1 MFSKTIAKAFDT
13 QINNE
18 LESAYLYL
26 SMSSYCNAENFP
38 GFGKWMRMQAQ
49 EELGH
54 GMRLF
59 DYVHHRGG
67 QVMLQAIEKPDAQF
81 KNILEVFKIVLE
93 HERKV
98 TSLIHKLYEMSI
110 KENDYAAQI
119 ELQWFVTEQ
128 VEEEQT
134 ATMIVEQLKMIGDS
148 KAALLM
154 MDKEM
159 AGRSAGA

>member
-1 MFSKTIAKAFDT
+1 MLSKTIQKAFDT
-13 QINNE
+13 QTKDE

-26 SMSSYCNAENFP
+26 SMSSYCNAESLV
-38 GFGKWMRMQAQ
+38 GFGKWLRLQAQ

-54 GMRLF
+54 GMKLF

-67 QVMLQAIEKPDAQF
+67 HINLQAIEEPKAEF
-81 KNILEVFKIVLE
+81 KNMLELFKIVLE
-93 HERKV
+93 HEEKV
-98 TSLIHKLYEMSI
+98 TSRIHKLYKMVTE
-110 KENDYAAQI
+110 ENDYASQI

-128 VEEEQT
+128 VEEEQN
-134 ATMIVEQLKMIGDS
+134 ATMIVEQLKMIGDN

-159 AGRSAGA
+159 ANRSTAQ

>member
-1 MFSKTIAKAFDT
+1 MLSKTIQKAFDT
-13 QINNE
+13 QIKNE

-26 SMSSYCNAENFP
+26 AMSSYCIGENFI
-38 GFGKWMRMQAQ
+38 GFSKWLRMQAQ

-54 GMRLF
+54 GMKLF
-59 DYVHHRGG
+59 DYVHSRGG
-67 QVMLQAIEKPDAQF
+67 QATLQEIEKPYAEF

-93 HERKV
+93 HEQKV
-98 TSLIHKLYEMSI
+98 TGLIHKLYEMVT
-110 KENDYAAQI
+110 KENDYASQI

-134 ATMIVEQLKMIGDS
+134 ATTIVEQLRMIGDN
-148 KAALLM
+148 KAALFM

-159 AGRSAGA
+159 AGRSTAA

>member
-1 MFSKTIAKAFDT
+1 MLSKTIHQAFNI
-13 QINNE
+13 QIKDE

-26 SMSSYCNAENFP
+26 SMSSYCHAENFF
-38 GFGKWMRMQAQ
+38 GFAKWLRMQAQ

-67 QVMLQAIEKPDAQF
+67 QVSLQAIEEPKARFNDLLELF
-81 KNILEVFKIVLE
+81 KMVLA
-93 HERKV
+93 HEQKV
-98 TSLIHKLYEMSI
+98 TERIHKLYEFAM
-110 KENDYAAQI
+110 KENDYASQI
-119 ELQWFVTEQ
+119 ELQWFITEQ

-134 ATMIVEQLKMIGDS
+134 AKMIVEQLTMIGDN

-154 MDKEM
+154 MDREM
-159 AGRSAGA
+159 AARTTAA